1 MGPPLLR
8 GPRRSRPA
16 ASDPDYTLVCDEPG
30 NTGIGA
36 RVILLALAVLRGDTL
51 TDFAP
56 ALLIGIGLGIGL
68 GIVVG
73 SYSSLLTA
81 APLAVQL
88 QGRCPGAPPAAR
100 RPRPTKRDPLDSG
113 AVV

>member
-16 ASDPDYTLVCDEPG
+16 AAAPDYTLVCDEPG

-36 RVILLALAVLRGDTL
+36 RVILIALAVLRGGTL
-51 TDFAP
+51 TDFAS
-56 ALLIGIGLGIGL
+56 ALLIGLGIGI